1 LIQDRDAPR
10 IVAPR
15 GVAGTGLAIVALVA
29 TVASLNTTVKFLVSV
44 PLARWAGLFAAE
56 FAFHFSVG
64 IAILLA
70 VVGVRRRYVRA
81 GWRQFAACVL
91 AVVAASAVAI
101 LAADAVEAGGW
112 SELFASLDSL
122 AEVALFVGSD
132 LVRYAFVGLVIT
144 SAWLYLCAEAEHAE
158 AIGRCK
164 VDAERMDRESAEA
177 RLQMLEAQIEPHFL
191 FNTLAHVRRLLET
204 DPPAG
209 AAMLHDL
216 QAYLS
221 IALPRMREPRST
233 LSREVEHV
241 AAYLGIQQIRMGERL
256 AYAFDV
262 PASLGDA
269 RMPPLMLLTLVE
281 NAVKHG
287 LTPARDGGR
296 VDVRARVVRG
306 RLHVAVADTGGGF
319 TRSHGVGTG
328 LANTRARLA
337 SAYGA
342 GASLVL
348 SLNAPHGV
356 VAALELPLERRD
368 SPRNPP

>member
-1 LIQDRDAPR
+1 
-10 IVAPR
+10 
-15 GVAGTGLAIVALVA
+15 
-29 TVASLNTTVKFLVSV
+29 
-44 PLARWAGLFAAE
+44 
-56 FAFHFSVG
+56 
-64 IAILLA
+64 
-70 VVGVRRRYVRA
+70 
-81 GWRQFAACVL
+81 
-91 AVVAASAVAI
+91 
-101 LAADAVEAGGW
+101 
-112 SELFASLDSL
+112 
-122 AEVALFVGSD
+122 
-132 LVRYAFVGLVIT
+132 
-144 SAWLYLCAEAEHAE
+144 
-158 AIGRCK
+158 
-164 VDAERMDRESAEA
+164 MDRESAEA

>member
-1 LIQDRDAPR
+1 
-10 IVAPR
+10 
-15 GVAGTGLAIVALVA
+15 
-29 TVASLNTTVKFLVSV
+29 
-44 PLARWAGLFAAE
+44 
-56 FAFHFSVG
+56 
-64 IAILLA
+64 
-70 VVGVRRRYVRA
+70 
-81 GWRQFAACVL
+81 
-91 AVVAASAVAI
+91 
-101 LAADAVEAGGW
+101 
-112 SELFASLDSL
+112 
-122 AEVALFVGSD
+122 
-132 LVRYAFVGLVIT
+132 
-144 SAWLYLCAEAEHAE
+144 
-158 AIGRCK
+158 
-164 VDAERMDRESAEA
+164 
-177 RLQMLEAQIEPHFL
+177 
-191 FNTLAHVRRLLET
+191 
-204 DPPAG
+204 
-209 AAMLHDL
+209 
-216 QAYLS
+216 
-221 IALPRMREPRST
+221 MREPRST